1 MLISRETNKRRIQ
14 TSNAKWWLAA
24 RRPPALTSPVPSLPD
39 LDGIVTASTCK
50 LALWGDAEGMNT
62 ATVTGEGDET
72 LSRYQAINTYTN
84 L

>member
-39 LDGIVTASTCK
+39 LDGLVKAATCK
-50 LALWGDAEGMNT
+50 LALWGDAEGTNPVS
-62 ATVTGEGDET
+62 VTGESDET
-72 LSRYQAINTYTN
+72 LSRYRAINT
-84 L
+84 